1 MLEELLEVGTK
12 LFEASDRLQQ
22 AGDKRRKCIA
32 DYFLSIEKCLRDSVE
47 QLKNGQVPNGTWGE
61 LRVYARKL
69 SNTVGKEI
77 GTETAEELSLLL
89 LSTAKNIPTDQD
101 IPSIE
106 AAAGKFKG
114 LANTITT
121 KQNDS
126 PNSSTRRKILTHTA
140 IGSAG
145 LVGGLLLH
153 QALSQNSTDNKS
165 AKNDDSTSEDDFPS
179 VSWDMHTFL
188 GDSVRKTI
196 LFDAP
201 QQVCD
206 RVRKMTKDRFN
217 ITLKRTGGT
226 TEEILQKISDG
237 VIACGYAGI
246 YYSTR
251 KYKSLFFGC
260 AIPFGLRPQEQ
271 TAWLNYKKNPD
282 DELTFMQSI
291 YKDKLNLNI
300 IPFPAGA
307 AGGQMGGWF
316 KARVNSL
323 DDLQDKVIRIPGLGA
338 DVLQKLGMTTHEQ
351 LGQTIS
357 MDEAIRRLKDGRF
370 FAVEWTS
377 PYDDLQLGLDKAA
390 KFYYYPGW
398 WEPSTTF
405 DVQVNI
411 DAWKKLPSN
420 YQEIFKLACHQT
432 YTSILTDYDQ
442 KNSLALEEI
451 PQRGIELLR
460 FSNDV
465 LKAAEK
471 QTNAV
476 LDLYARQDDIFK
488 EVYDEWRSFKKKIR
502 KWSDLNKIERG

>member
-22 AGDKRRKCIA
+22 AGEKRRKCIA
-32 DYFLSIEKCLRDSVE
+32 DYLLSIEKCLRDSVE
-47 QLKNGQVPNGTWGE
+47 QLNNGQVPNGTWGE

-77 GTETAEELSLLL
+77 GTDTAEELSLLL

-121 KQNDS
+121 RQNSD
-126 PNSSTRRKILTHTA
+126 SSTRRKILAYTTVGA
-140 IGSAG
+140 AG

-153 QALSQNSTDNKS
+153 QALSPNSTDNKS
-165 AKNDDSTSEDDFPS
+165 SVNGKSTGEDEFPS
-179 VSWDMHTFL
+179 VSWNMHTFL

-196 LFDAP
+196 IFDAP

-217 ITLKRTGGT
+217 ITLKRTGET

-237 VIACGYAGI
+237 VIACGYGGI
-246 YYSTR
+246 YYSTQ

-291 YKDKLNLNI
+291 YKDKLNLNV

-307 AGGQMGGWF
+307 TGGQMGGWF
-316 KARVNSL
+316 NAKLNSL
-323 DDLQDKVIRIPGLGA
+323 DDLRGKVMRIPGLGA
-338 DVLQKLGMTTHEQ
+338 DVLQKLGMTTHEH

-357 MDEAIRRLKDGRF
+357 MDEAIRRLEDGRF
-370 FAVEWTS
+370 LAVEWTS

-405 DVQVNI
+405 DVQVNT
-411 DAWKKLPSN
+411 DEWKKLPSN
-420 YQEIFKLACHQT
+420 YQEIFKLACHET

-442 KNSLALEEI
+442 KNSLALKEI
-451 PQRGIELLR
+451 QQKDKDKDIELLR
-460 FSNDV
+460 FSNDI
-465 LKAAEK
+465 LKAAKE
-471 QTNAV
+471 QTNKI
-476 LDLYARQDDIFK
+476 LDLYAENDDVFN
-488 EVYDEWRSFKKKIR
+488 EVYDEWRSFKEKMR
-502 KWSDLNKIERG
+502 VWSDLNKLE